1 MKTDTGIEISDT
13 LRFFTGDHPA
23 TQFEQGSKQ
32 GGTYKCGVCG
42 CQEYLFDDQAHTL
55 QHKWRTPQDLQM
67 VATGGIFGRR
77 AGVLRPFD
85 LKVQQLRSEIAAR
98 GLVLDRKMLRADLQ
112 KVLDKTL
119 KGVMRVPA
127 LLLTN
132 PTQELSSINLERY
145 EIVASEPLHD
155 IKGHLINLI
164 TEIPNIITQA
174 ETKSKCTHLIDSCL
188 AKEKKS
194 GADLRRVAIQLY
206 LLLKDTDCSSRII
219 FLLQSIVKIGE
230 IAYSRDDEVS
240 ASVAAALQHVLASH
254 GAM

>member
-1 MKTDTGIEISDT
+1 MNFDGKSVEELRELLCQAQKSRHLCMWHDHATILKMGFIMVTVHVMYDPLVFYTDEEYKELNPGTDVCIQPEVEQPEIHPLALGSSSAEDQAALIGDRLSRLLELNEPVKTDTGIEISDT

-55 QHKWRTPQDLQM
+55 QHKWRTPQELQI
-67 VATGGIFGRR
+67 VATSGIFGRQ

-119 KGVMRVPA
+119 KGVMRVLVLQGFLFP
-127 LLLTN
+127 
-132 PTQELSSINLERY
+132 
-145 EIVASEPLHD
+145 
-155 IKGHLINLI
+155 
-164 TEIPNIITQA
+164 
-174 ETKSKCTHLIDSCL
+174 
-188 AKEKKS
+188 
-194 GADLRRVAIQLY
+194 RV
-206 LLLKDTDCSSRII
+206 
-219 FLLQSIVKIGE
+219 
-230 IAYSRDDEVS
+230 
-240 ASVAAALQHVLASH
+240 
-254 GAM
+254 